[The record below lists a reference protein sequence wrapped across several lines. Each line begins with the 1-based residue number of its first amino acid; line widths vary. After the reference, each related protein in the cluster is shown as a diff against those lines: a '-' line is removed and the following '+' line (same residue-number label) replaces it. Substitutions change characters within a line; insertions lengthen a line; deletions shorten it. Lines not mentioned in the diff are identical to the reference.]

1 MMEVTPEPS
10 LIIPLSADQPASVM
24 AAVRPLGVVCDTLAT
39 ASRLVDRMPGNDQ
52 WVIQGG
58 KDGGA
63 GADRS

>member
-10 LIIPLSADQPASVM
+10 LIISLSADQPASVK
-24 AAVRPLGVVCDTLAT
+24 AAFHTLGVVCDTLAA
-39 ASRLVDRMPGNDQ
+39 ASSLIDRMPGNDQ